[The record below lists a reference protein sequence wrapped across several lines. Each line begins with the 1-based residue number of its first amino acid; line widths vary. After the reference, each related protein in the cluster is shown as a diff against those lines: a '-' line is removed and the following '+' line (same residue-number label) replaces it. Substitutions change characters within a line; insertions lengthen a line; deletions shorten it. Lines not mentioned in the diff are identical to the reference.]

1 MFYCCFTS
9 EQRRVKH
16 LAIFEH
22 ETIKN
27 MITTKIIYDRK
38 KRAKTEGTGTI
49 EVRVTVARRAYYIS
63 TGVRVRERE
72 WKAGMV
78 VNRPDAPVLNE
89 RLAIIYEIVD
99 REANRCIKA
108 GEPISTEILKAKVWP
123 VKEAASTE
131 PKFLEWVEKQVE
143 QLTIAYGTR
152 KQYRTLAHRLHE
164 FGDIQRWQD
173 VTAENICAFDAWL
186 HKRQKNDGSTLIDSA
201 VFKYH
206 RSLKALLNRAV
217 TFSKIER
224 NPYELLRG
232 KFKRGDRE
240 NVEYLTENEMQAI
253 ESLEIPDDDL
263 LRQSRD
269 LFIFQ
274 MYTGLSYSDAEAFD
288 ISQYRK
294 DGDTYTHI
302 GERIKTGVAYVS
314 QLLPPAIRVL
324 EKYGMK
330 TPQIEN
336 HVYNRALKS
345 IGMSAGIKIPLH
357 SHLARHTFATWMLR
371 NGAKIENVSRM
382 LGHTNIR
389 QTQRYAKV
397 MAESVHEDY
406 DMIAEKMKGKKKTT
420 SNPKFKKI

>member
-1 MFYCCFTS
+1 
-9 EQRRVKH
+9 
-16 LAIFEH
+16 
-22 ETIKN
+22 

-38 KRAKTEGTGTI
+38 KKAKTEGTGTI

-63 TGVRVRERE
+63 TGVRVREKE
-72 WKAGMV
+72 WKAGMI

-99 REANRCIKA
+99 REANRCIRD
-108 GEPISTEILKAKVWP
+108 GEPISTEALKAKVWP
-123 VKEAASTE
+123 VKEAATDD
-131 PKFLEWVEKQVE
+131 PKFMEWVEKQVE
-143 QLTIAYGTR
+143 QLTVAYGTR
-152 KQYRTLAHRLHE
+152 KQYRTLVTRMHE
-164 FGDIQRWQD
+164 FGEMQRWQD

-186 HKRQKNDGSTLIDSA
+186 HKRQKKDGTTLIDSA

-253 ESLEIPDDDL
+253 EQLEIPNDDL

-269 LFIFQ
+269 LFVFQ

-324 EKYGMK
+324 EKYDMK
-330 TPQIEN
+330 VPQIEN
-336 HVYNRALKS
+336 HVYNRSLKS
-345 IGMSAGIKIPLH
+345 IGMSAKIQIPLH

-397 MAESVHEDY
+397 MAESVHEEFDRISKKLNK
-406 DMIAEKMKGKKKTT
+406 DKGR
-420 SNPKFKKI
+420 

>member
-1 MFYCCFTS
+1 
-9 EQRRVKH
+9 
-16 LAIFEH
+16 
-22 ETIKN
+22 

-38 KRAKTEGTGTI
+38 KKAKTEGTGTI
-49 EVRVTVARRAYYIS
+49 EVRVTVARRAIYIS

-72 WKAGMV
+72 WAAGMV

-89 RLAIIYEIVD
+89 RLAIIYEIVE

-108 GEPISTEILKAKVWP
+108 GEGINADALKAKVWP
-123 VKEAASTE
+123 VKEAASVE

-143 QLTIAYGTR
+143 QLTVAYGTR
-152 KQYRTLAHRLHE
+152 KQYRTLVTRLKE
-164 FGDIQRWQD
+164 FGEIQRWQD
-173 VTAENICAFDAWL
+173 VTAENICTFDAWL
-186 HKRQKNDGSTLIDSA
+186 HKRQKKDGSTLIDSA

-269 LFIFQ
+269 LFVFQ

-288 ISQYRK
+288 ITQYRK
-294 DGDTYTHI
+294 DGDTYTRI

-324 EKYGMK
+324 EKYDMK

-336 HVYNRALKS
+336 HVYNRALKA
-345 IGMSAGIKIPLH
+345 IGISAKIQIPLH

-397 MAESVHEDY
+397 MAESVHEEFAKV
-406 DMIAEKMKGKKKTT
+406 AEKLQNM
-420 SNPKFKKI
+420 SNP

>member
-1 MFYCCFTS
+1 
-9 EQRRVKH
+9 
-16 LAIFEH
+16 
-22 ETIKN
+22 

-49 EVRVTVARRAYYIS
+49 EVRVTVARRAIYIS
-63 TGVRVRERE
+63 TGVRVREKE
-72 WKAGMV
+72 WKAGMI

-99 REANRCIKA
+99 REANRCIKS
-108 GEPISTEILKAKVWP
+108 GEPISTDILKAKVWP

-131 PKFLEWVEKQVE
+131 PKFLEWVERQVE
-143 QLTIAYGTR
+143 QLTVAYGTK

-186 HKRQKNDGSTLIDSA
+186 HKRHKKDGSVLIDSA

-217 TFSKIER
+217 TFQKIER

-274 MYTGLSYSDAEAFD
+274 MYTGMSYSDAEAFD

-330 TPQIEN
+330 VPQIEN
-336 HVYNRALKS
+336 HIYNRALKV

-357 SHLARHTFATWMLR
+357 SHLARHTFASWMLR

-397 MAESVHEDY
+397 MAESVHEEFDRVT
-406 DMIAEKMKGKKKTT
+406 KRFQTNKL
-420 SNPKFKKI
+420 

>member
-1 MFYCCFTS
+1 M
-9 EQRRVKH
+9 
-16 LAIFEH
+16 
-22 ETIKN
+22 
-27 MITTKIIYDRK
+27 
-38 KRAKTEGTGTI
+38 
-49 EVRVTVARRAYYIS
+49 
-63 TGVRVRERE
+63 
-72 WKAGMV
+72 
-78 VNRPDAPVLNE
+78 
-89 RLAIIYEIVD
+89 
-99 REANRCIKA
+99 
-108 GEPISTEILKAKVWP
+108 
-123 VKEAASTE
+123 
-131 PKFLEWVEKQVE
+131 
-143 QLTIAYGTR
+143 
-152 KQYRTLAHRLHE
+152 
-164 FGDIQRWQD
+164 QRWQD

-186 HKRQKNDGSTLIDSA
+186 HLRKKNDGSTLIDSA

-240 NVEYLTENEMQAI
+240 NVEYLTENEMKAI
-253 ESLEIPDDDL
+253 EQLDIPDDDL

-269 LFIFQ
+269 LFVFQ
-274 MYTGLSYSDAEAFD
+274 MYTGLSYSDTQAFD

-294 DGDTYTHI
+294 DGDTYTRI

-324 EKYGMK
+324 EKYDMK
-330 TPQIEN
+330 VPQIEN
-336 HVYNRALKS
+336 HVYNRSLKS
-345 IGMSAGIKIPLH
+345 IGMSAKIQIPLH

-397 MAESVHEDY
+397 MAESVHEEFDR
-406 DMIAEKMKGKKKTT
+406 ISKKMKKDTGQ
-420 SNPKFKKI
+420 

>member
-1 MFYCCFTS
+1 
-9 EQRRVKH
+9 
-16 LAIFEH
+16 
-22 ETIKN
+22 
-27 MITTKIIYDRK
+27 MITTKIIFDRK

-49 EVRVTVARRAYYIS
+49 EVRVTVDRHAIYIS

-72 WKAGMV
+72 WAAGMV

-99 REANRCIKA
+99 REANRCIKEGVA
-108 GEPISTEILKAKVWP
+108 ISADALKAKVWP
-123 VKEAASTE
+123 VKEAASYD

-143 QLTIAYGTR
+143 QINVAPGTR
-152 KQYRTLAHRLHE
+152 KQYKTLLTRLHE
-164 FGDIQRWQD
+164 FGEMKRWQD
-173 VTAENICAFDAWL
+173 VTAENICTFDMWL
-186 HKRQKNDGSTLIDSA
+186 HQRKKNDGKTLIDSA

-217 TFSKIER
+217 TFQKIER

-240 NVEYLTENEMQAI
+240 NVEYLTESEMKAI
-253 ESLEIPDDDL
+253 EELEIPDAMIQ
-263 LRQSRD
+263 QSRD

-274 MYTGLSYSDAEAFD
+274 MYTGLSYSDTQAFD
-288 ISQYRK
+288 ISQYRQ

-314 QLLPPAIRVL
+314 QLLPPAVRVL

-330 TPQIEN
+330 VPQIEN

-397 MAESVHEDY
+397 LAESVHDDFER
-406 DMIAEKMKGKKKTT
+406 IAKEMERR
-420 SNPKFKKI
+420 

>member
-1 MFYCCFTS
+1 
-9 EQRRVKH
+9 
-16 LAIFEH
+16 
-22 ETIKN
+22 

-38 KRAKTEGTGTI
+38 KKAKTEGTGTI
-49 EVRVTVARRAYYIS
+49 EVRVTIARRAYYIS

-72 WKAGMV
+72 WAAGMV
-78 VNRPDAPVLNE
+78 VNRHDAPVLNE

-99 REANRCIKA
+99 REANLCIKS

-123 VKEAASTE
+123 AKEAASAE

-143 QLTIAYGTR
+143 QLTVAYGTK
-152 KQYRTLAHRLHE
+152 KQYRTLVTRLKE
-164 FGDIQRWQD
+164 FGEMKRWQN

-186 HKRQKNDGSTLIDSA
+186 HHRKKKDGSTLIDSA

-253 ESLEIPDDDL
+253 EQLEIPDDDL

-269 LFIFQ
+269 LFVFQ

-288 ISQYRK
+288 ISLYRK

-324 EKYGMK
+324 EKYDMK
-330 TPQIEN
+330 VPQIEN
-336 HVYNRALKS
+336 HVYNRSLKS

-397 MAESVHEDY
+397 MAESVHEEFDRVT
-406 DMIAEKMKGKKKTT
+406 KRFQTNKL
-420 SNPKFKKI
+420 

>member
-1 MFYCCFTS
+1 
-9 EQRRVKH
+9 
-16 LAIFEH
+16 
-22 ETIKN
+22 

-38 KRAKTEGTGTI
+38 KKAKTEGTGTI
-49 EVRVTVARRAYYIS
+49 EVRVTVARRTIYIS

-78 VNRPDAPVLNE
+78 VNRTDAPVLNE
-89 RLAIIYEIVD
+89 RLAIIYEIVE
-99 REANRCIKA
+99 REANRCIKD
-108 GEPISTEILKAKVWP
+108 GESISTEKLKAKVWP
-123 VKEAASTE
+123 VKEAMDDDS
-131 PKFLEWVEKQVE
+131 KFIDWVEDQIKV
-143 QLTIAYGTR
+143 LTISPGTR
-152 KQYRTLAHRLHE
+152 KQYKTMLTRLTE
-164 FGDIQRWQD
+164 FDKMNRWRD
-173 VTAENICAFDAWL
+173 VTAENITLFDSWL
-186 HKRQKNDGSTLIDSA
+186 HQRKKKDGTSIIDAA
-201 VFKYH
+201 VYKYH
-206 RSLKALLNRAV
+206 RCLKAMINRAV
-217 TFSKIER
+217 TFGKIDR
-224 NPYELLRG
+224 NPYELLKG

-240 NVEYLTENEMQAI
+240 NVEYLTENEMHAI
-253 ESLEIPDDDL
+253 ESLDIPNDDL

-269 LFIFQ
+269 LFVFQ

-324 EKYGMK
+324 EKYDMK
-330 TPQIEN
+330 VPQIEN
-336 HVYNRALKS
+336 HVYNRSLKS
-345 IGMSAGIKIPLH
+345 IGMSAKIQIPLH

-397 MAESVHEDY
+397 MAESVHEDF
-406 DMIAEKMKGKKKTT
+406 DKVSKKKF
-420 SNPKFKKI
+420 NQ

>member
-1 MFYCCFTS
+1 
-9 EQRRVKH
+9 
-16 LAIFEH
+16 
-22 ETIKN
+22 

-49 EVRVTVARRAYYIS
+49 EVRVTVARRTIYIS
-63 TGVRVRERE
+63 TGVRVREKE

-99 REANRCIKA
+99 REANRCIKD
-108 GEPISTEILKAKVWP
+108 GESVNADALKAKVWP
-123 VKEAASTE
+123 VKEAASEE
-131 PKFLEWVEKQVE
+131 PKFMEWVEKQVE
-143 QLTIAYGTR
+143 QLTVAYGTK

-164 FGDIQRWQD
+164 FGEMQRWQD

-186 HKRQKNDGSTLIDSA
+186 HQRKKKDGSTLIDSA

-240 NVEYLTENEMQAI
+240 NVEYLTESEMKAI
-253 ESLEIPDDDL
+253 EQLDIPDDL

-269 LFIFQ
+269 LFVFQ

-288 ISQYRK
+288 ISRYHK
-294 DGDTYTHI
+294 DGDTYTRI

-324 EKYGMK
+324 DKYDMK

-336 HVYNRALKS
+336 HVYNRALKA
-345 IGMSAGIKIPLH
+345 IGISAGIKIPLH

-397 MAESVHEDY
+397 MAESVHEEFAKV
-406 DMIAEKMKGKKKTT
+406 AEKLQKHV
-420 SNPKFKKI
+420 

>member
-1 MFYCCFTS
+1 
-9 EQRRVKH
+9 
-16 LAIFEH
+16 
-22 ETIKN
+22 
-27 MITTKIIYDRK
+27 
-38 KRAKTEGTGTI
+38 
-49 EVRVTVARRAYYIS
+49 
-63 TGVRVRERE
+63 VRVREKE
-72 WKAGMV
+72 WKAGMI

-108 GEPISTEILKAKVWP
+108 GEPVSTEILKAKVWP
-123 VKEAASTE
+123 VKEAASVE
-131 PKFLEWVEKQVE
+131 PNFLEWVERQVE
-143 QLTIAYGTR
+143 QLTVAYGTR

-164 FGDIQRWQD
+164 FGEMQRWQD

-186 HKRQKNDGSTLIDSA
+186 HQRQKRDGSVLIDSA

-240 NVEYLTENEMQAI
+240 NVEYLTENEMHAI
-253 ESLEIPDDDL
+253 ENLDIPNDDL

-269 LFIFQ
+269 LFVFQ

-324 EKYGMK
+324 EKYDMK
-330 TPQIEN
+330 VPQIEN
-336 HVYNRALKS
+336 HVYNRSLKS
-345 IGMSAGIKIPLH
+345 IGMSAKIQIPLH

-397 MAESVHEDY
+397 MAESVHEEFDRISKKLNK
-406 DMIAEKMKGKKKTT
+406 DKGR
-420 SNPKFKKI
+420 

>member
-1 MFYCCFTS
+1 
-9 EQRRVKH
+9 
-16 LAIFEH
+16 
-22 ETIKN
+22 

-38 KRAKTEGTGTI
+38 KKAKTEGTGTI
-49 EVRVTVARRAYYIS
+49 EVRVTIARRTIYIS
-63 TGVRVRERE
+63 TGVRVREKE

-99 REANRCIKA
+99 REANRCIKD
-108 GEPISTEILKAKVWP
+108 GESVNADALKAKVWP
-123 VKEAASTE
+123 VKEAASEE
-131 PKFLEWVEKQVE
+131 PKFMEWVEKQVE
-143 QLTIAYGTR
+143 QLTVAYGTK

-164 FGDIQRWQD
+164 FGEMQRWQD

-186 HKRQKNDGSTLIDSA
+186 HQRKKKDGSTLIDSA

-253 ESLEIPDDDL
+253 EQLDIPNDDL

-274 MYTGLSYSDAEAFD
+274 MYTGLAYSDAEAFD
-288 ISQYRK
+288 IAQYRK
-294 DGDTYTHI
+294 DGDTYTRI

-324 EKYGMK
+324 EKYDMK

-336 HVYNRALKS
+336 HIYNRALKA
-345 IGMSAGIKIPLH
+345 IGISAGIKIPLH

-397 MAESVHEDY
+397 MAESVHEEFAKV
-406 DMIAEKMKGKKKTT
+406 AEKLQNM
-420 SNPKFKKI
+420 SNP

>member
-1 MFYCCFTS
+1 
-9 EQRRVKH
+9 
-16 LAIFEH
+16 
-22 ETIKN
+22 

-38 KRAKTEGTGTI
+38 KKAKTEGTGTI
-49 EVRVTVARRAYYIS
+49 EVRVTVARRAIYIS
-63 TGVRVRERE
+63 TGVRVREKE

-99 REANRCIKA
+99 REANRCIRD
-108 GEPISTEILKAKVWP
+108 GESINADALKAKVWP
-123 VKEAASTE
+123 VKEVASDE
-131 PKFLEWVEKQVE
+131 PKFMEWVERQVE
-143 QLTIAYGTR
+143 QLTVAYGTK
-152 KQYRTLAHRLHE
+152 KQYRTLVTRLHE
-164 FGDIQRWQD
+164 FGEIQRWQD

-186 HKRQKNDGSTLIDSA
+186 HQRQKKDGSTLIDSA

-217 TFSKIER
+217 TFQKIER

-253 ESLEIPDDDL
+253 ESLDIPDDDL
-263 LRQSRD
+263 LRKSRD

-288 ISQYRK
+288 ITQYRK

-324 EKYGMK
+324 EKYDMK

-345 IGMSAGIKIPLH
+345 IGISAGIKIPLH

-397 MAESVHEDY
+397 MAESVHEEFAKV
-406 DMIAEKMKGKKKTT
+406 AEKLQNM
-420 SNPKFKKI
+420 SNP

>member
-1 MFYCCFTS
+1 
-9 EQRRVKH
+9 
-16 LAIFEH
+16 
-22 ETIKN
+22 
-27 MITTKIIYDRK
+27 
-38 KRAKTEGTGTI
+38 
-49 EVRVTVARRAYYIS
+49 
-63 TGVRVRERE
+63 
-72 WKAGMV
+72 
-78 VNRPDAPVLNE
+78 
-89 RLAIIYEIVD
+89 
-99 REANRCIKA
+99 
-108 GEPISTEILKAKVWP
+108 
-123 VKEAASTE
+123 VKEAASYE

-143 QLTIAYGTR
+143 QMNVAPGTR
-152 KQYRTLAHRLHE
+152 KQYKTLLTRLHE
-164 FGDIQRWQD
+164 FGEMKRWQD
-173 VTAENICAFDAWL
+173 VTAENICTFDMWL
-186 HKRQKNDGSTLIDSA
+186 HQRKKNDGNNLIDSA

-217 TFSKIER
+217 TFQKIER

-240 NVEYLTENEMQAI
+240 NVEYLTESEMKAI
-253 ESLEIPDDDL
+253 EELEIPDAMIQ
-263 LRQSRD
+263 QSRD
-269 LFIFQ
+269 LFVFQ
-274 MYTGLSYSDAEAFD
+274 MYTGLSYSDTQAFD

-314 QLLPPAIRVL
+314 QLLPPAVRVL

-330 TPQIEN
+330 VPQIEN

-397 MAESVHEDY
+397 LAESVHDDFDRISKE
-406 DMIAEKMKGKKKTT
+406 MERR
-420 SNPKFKKI
+420 

>member
-1 MFYCCFTS
+1 
-9 EQRRVKH
+9 
-16 LAIFEH
+16 
-22 ETIKN
+22 

-49 EVRVTVARRAYYIS
+49 EVRVTVARRTIYIS
-63 TGVRVRERE
+63 TGVRVREKE

-99 REANRCIKA
+99 REANRCIRD
-108 GEPISTEILKAKVWP
+108 GESINADALKAKVWP
-123 VKEAASTE
+123 VKEAASDE
-131 PKFLEWVEKQVE
+131 PKFMEWVEKQVE
-143 QLTIAYGTR
+143 QLTVAYGTR

-164 FGDIQRWQD
+164 FGEMQRWHD

-186 HKRQKNDGSTLIDSA
+186 HHRQKKDGSTLIDSA

-217 TFSKIER
+217 TFQKIER

-253 ESLEIPDDDL
+253 EQLEIPDDDL

-269 LFIFQ
+269 LFVFQ

-294 DGDTYTHI
+294 DGDTYTRI

-324 EKYGMK
+324 DKYDMK

-336 HVYNRALKS
+336 HVYNRALKA
-345 IGMSAGIKIPLH
+345 IGISAGIKIPLH

-397 MAESVHEDY
+397 MAESVHEEFAKV
-406 DMIAEKMKGKKKTT
+406 AEKLQKHV
-420 SNPKFKKI
+420 

>member
-1 MFYCCFTS
+1 
-9 EQRRVKH
+9 
-16 LAIFEH
+16 
-22 ETIKN
+22 

-38 KRAKTEGTGTI
+38 KKAKTEGTGTI
-49 EVRVTVARRAYYIS
+49 EVRVTVARRTIYIS

-78 VNRPDAPVLNE
+78 VNRTDAPALNE
-89 RLAIIYEIVD
+89 RIAVIYEIVE
-99 REANRCIKA
+99 RETNRCIKA
-108 GEPISTEILKAKVWP
+108 GEAISTEKLKAKVWP
-123 VKEAASTE
+123 VKEAMDDDQ
-131 PKFLEWVEKQVE
+131 KFIDWVKDQINV
-143 QLTIAYGTR
+143 LTISPGTR
-152 KQYRTLAHRLHE
+152 KQYKTMLTRLTE
-164 FGDIQRWQD
+164 FDKMKRWRD
-173 VTAENICAFDAWL
+173 VNAENITLFDSWL
-186 HKRQKNDGSTLIDSA
+186 HQRKKKDGTSIIDAA
-201 VFKYH
+201 VYKYH
-206 RSLKALLNRAV
+206 RCLKAMINRAV
-217 TFSKIER
+217 TFGKIDR
-224 NPYELLRG
+224 NPYELLKG

-253 ESLEIPDDDL
+253 ESLEIPNDDL

-269 LFIFQ
+269 LFVFQ

-324 EKYGMK
+324 EKYDMK
-330 TPQIEN
+330 VPQIEN
-336 HVYNRALKS
+336 HVYNRSLKS
-345 IGMSAGIKIPLH
+345 IGMSAKIQIPLH

-397 MAESVHEDY
+397 LAESVHEDF
-406 DMIAEKMKGKKKTT
+406 DKVSKKKF
-420 SNPKFKKI
+420 NQ

>member
-1 MFYCCFTS
+1 
-9 EQRRVKH
+9 
-16 LAIFEH
+16 
-22 ETIKN
+22 

-38 KRAKTEGTGTI
+38 KRAKTEGTATI
-49 EVRVTVARRAYYIS
+49 EVRVTIARRAIYIS

-78 VNRPDAPVLNE
+78 VNRPDAPALNE

-99 REANRCIKA
+99 REANRCIRD
-108 GEPISTEILKAKVWP
+108 GESINADALRAKVWP
-123 VKEAASTE
+123 VKEAASAE
-131 PKFLEWVEKQVE
+131 PKFMEWVERQVE
-143 QLTIAYGTR
+143 QLTVAYGTR
-152 KQYRTLAHRLHE
+152 KQYRTLVTRLHE
-164 FGDIQRWQD
+164 FGNIQRWQD

-186 HKRQKNDGSTLIDSA
+186 HKRQKKDGSTLIDSA

-253 ESLEIPDDDL
+253 ESLDIPDDDL
-263 LRQSRD
+263 LRKSRD

-288 ISQYRK
+288 ITQYRK

-324 EKYGMK
+324 EKYDMK

-397 MAESVHEDY
+397 MAESVHEEFAKV
-406 DMIAEKMKGKKKTT
+406 AEKLQKK
-420 SNPKFKKI
+420 SNP

>member
-1 MFYCCFTS
+1 
-9 EQRRVKH
+9 
-16 LAIFEH
+16 
-22 ETIKN
+22 

-49 EVRVTVARRAYYIS
+49 EVRVTIARRTIYIS

-72 WKAGMV
+72 WKAGMI

-99 REANRCIKA
+99 REANRCIRD
-108 GEPISTEILKAKVWP
+108 GESINADALKAKVWP
-123 VKEAASTE
+123 VKEAASDE
-131 PKFLEWVEKQVE
+131 PKFMEWVEKQVE
-143 QLTIAYGTR
+143 QLTVAYGTR

-164 FGDIQRWQD
+164 FGEMQRWHD

-186 HKRQKNDGSTLIDSA
+186 HHRQKKDGSVLIDSA

-269 LFIFQ
+269 LFVFQ

-288 ISQYRK
+288 ITQYRK

-324 EKYGMK
+324 EKYDMK

-336 HVYNRALKS
+336 HIYNRALKA

-397 MAESVHEDY
+397 MAESVHEDFNR
-406 DMIAEKMKGKKKTT
+406 ISEKLKT
-420 SNPKFKKI
+420 NKL

>member
-1 MFYCCFTS
+1 
-9 EQRRVKH
+9 
-16 LAIFEH
+16 
-22 ETIKN
+22 

-38 KRAKTEGTGTI
+38 KKAKTEGTGTI
-49 EVRVTVARRAYYIS
+49 EVRVTISRRTIYIS

-72 WKAGMV
+72 WKAGMI
-78 VNRPDAPVLNE
+78 VNRPDAHVLNE

-108 GEPISTEILKAKVWP
+108 GEPVSTEILKAKVWP
-123 VKEAASTE
+123 VKEAASVE
-131 PKFLEWVEKQVE
+131 PNFLEWVERQVE
-143 QLTIAYGTR
+143 QLAVAYGTR

-164 FGDIQRWQD
+164 FGKMQRWQD

-186 HKRQKNDGSTLIDSA
+186 HQRQKKDGSTLIDSA

-240 NVEYLTENEMQAI
+240 NVEYLTENEMHAI
-253 ESLEIPDDDL
+253 ENLDIPNDDL

-269 LFIFQ
+269 LFVFQ

-288 ISQYRK
+288 ISQYHK

-330 TPQIEN
+330 VPQIEN
-336 HVYNRALKS
+336 HVYNRSLKS
-345 IGMSAGIKIPLH
+345 IGMSAKIQIPLH
-357 SHLARHTFATWMLR
+357 SHLACHTFATWMLR

-397 MAESVHEDY
+397 MAESVHEEFDR
-406 DMIAEKMKGKKKTT
+406 ISEKLKT
-420 SNPKFKKI
+420 NKL

>member
-1 MFYCCFTS
+1 
-9 EQRRVKH
+9 
-16 LAIFEH
+16 
-22 ETIKN
+22 

-38 KRAKTEGTGTI
+38 KRAKTEGTGAI

-63 TGVRVRERE
+63 TGVRVREKE
-72 WKAGMV
+72 WKAGMI

-108 GEPISTEILKAKVWP
+108 GEPVSTEILKAKLWP
-123 VKEAASTE
+123 VKEAASSE
-131 PKFLEWVEKQVE
+131 PKFMEWIERQVE
-143 QLTIAYGTR
+143 QLTVAYGTK
-152 KQYRTLAHRLHE
+152 KQYRTLVTRMHE
-164 FGDIQRWQD
+164 FGEMQRWQD
-173 VTAENICAFDAWL
+173 VTAENIYAFDAWL
-186 HKRQKNDGSTLIDSA
+186 HQRQKKDGSTLIDSA

-217 TFSKIER
+217 TFQKIER

-253 ESLEIPDDDL
+253 EQLEIPDDDL

-336 HVYNRALKS
+336 HIYNRALKA
-345 IGMSAGIKIPLH
+345 IGISAGIKIPLH

-397 MAESVHEDY
+397 MAESVHEDFNR
-406 DMIAEKMKGKKKTT
+406 ISEKLKKDKGW
-420 SNPKFKKI
+420 

>member
-1 MFYCCFTS
+1 
-9 EQRRVKH
+9 
-16 LAIFEH
+16 
-22 ETIKN
+22 

-63 TGVRVRERE
+63 TGVRVREKE
-72 WKAGMV
+72 WKAGMI

-99 REANRCIKA
+99 REANRCIKS

-123 VKEAASTE
+123 VKEAASVE

-143 QLTIAYGTR
+143 QLTVAYGTR
-152 KQYRTLAHRLHE
+152 KQYRTLVTRLKE
-164 FGDIQRWQD
+164 FCEIQRWQD

-186 HKRQKNDGSTLIDSA
+186 HHRKKKDGSTLIDSA

-253 ESLEIPDDDL
+253 EQLEIPDDDL

-269 LFIFQ
+269 LFVFQ

-324 EKYGMK
+324 KKYGMK
-330 TPQIEN
+330 VPQIEN
-336 HVYNRALKS
+336 HIYNRALKV
-345 IGMSAGIKIPLH
+345 IGISAGIKIPLH

-397 MAESVHEDY
+397 MAESVHEEFDRVT
-406 DMIAEKMKGKKKTT
+406 KRFQTNKL
-420 SNPKFKKI
+420 

>member
-1 MFYCCFTS
+1 
-9 EQRRVKH
+9 
-16 LAIFEH
+16 
-22 ETIKN
+22 

-38 KRAKTEGTGTI
+38 KKAKTEGTGTI
-49 EVRVTVARRAYYIS
+49 EVRVTVARRAIYIS
-63 TGVRVRERE
+63 TGVRVREKE

-89 RLAIIYEIVD
+89 RLAVIYEIVD
-99 REANRCIKA
+99 REANRCIRD
-108 GEPISTEILKAKVWP
+108 GESINADALKAKVWP
-123 VKEAASTE
+123 VKEAASDE
-131 PKFLEWVEKQVE
+131 PKFMEWVEKQVE
-143 QLTIAYGTR
+143 QLTVAYGTR

-164 FGDIQRWQD
+164 FGEMQRWQD

-186 HKRQKNDGSTLIDSA
+186 HNRQKKDGSTLIDSA

-217 TFSKIER
+217 TFQKIER

-253 ESLEIPDDDL
+253 EQLEIPDDDL

-269 LFIFQ
+269 LFVFQ
-274 MYTGLSYSDAEAFD
+274 MYTGLAYSDAEAFD
-288 ISQYRK
+288 IAQYRK

-302 GERIKTGVAYVS
+302 GERIKTGVSYVS

-324 EKYGMK
+324 EKYEFK

-397 MAESVHEDY
+397 MAESVHEDF
-406 DMIAEKMKGKKKTT
+406 DRISEKLKT
-420 SNPKFKKI
+420 NKL

>member
-1 MFYCCFTS
+1 
-9 EQRRVKH
+9 
-16 LAIFEH
+16 
-22 ETIKN
+22 

-49 EVRVTVARRAYYIS
+49 EVRVTVARRTIYIS
-63 TGVRVRERE
+63 TGVRVREKE

-99 REANRCIKA
+99 REANRCIRD
-108 GEPISTEILKAKVWP
+108 GESINADALKAKVWP
-123 VKEAASTE
+123 VKEAASDE
-131 PKFLEWVEKQVE
+131 PKFMEWVEKQVE
-143 QLTIAYGTR
+143 QLTVAYGTR

-164 FGDIQRWQD
+164 FGEMQRWQD

-186 HKRQKNDGSTLIDSA
+186 HHRQKKDGSTLIDSA

-217 TFSKIER
+217 TFQKIER

-253 ESLEIPDDDL
+253 EQLEIPDDDL

-269 LFIFQ
+269 LFVFQ

-294 DGDTYTHI
+294 DGDTYTRI

-314 QLLPPAIRVL
+314 QLLPPAIRVI

-336 HVYNRALKS
+336 HVYNRALKA
-345 IGMSAGIKIPLH
+345 IGISAGIKIPLH

-397 MAESVHEDY
+397 MAESVHEEFAKV
-406 DMIAEKMKGKKKTT
+406 AEKLQKHV
-420 SNPKFKKI
+420 

>member
-1 MFYCCFTS
+1 
-9 EQRRVKH
+9 
-16 LAIFEH
+16 
-22 ETIKN
+22 

-38 KRAKTEGTGTI
+38 KKAKTEGTGTI
-49 EVRVTVARRAYYIS
+49 EVRVTVARRTIYIS

-78 VNRPDAPVLNE
+78 VNRTDAPVLNE
-89 RLAIIYEIVD
+89 RLAIIYEIVE
-99 REANRCIKA
+99 REANRCIKD
-108 GEPISTEILKAKVWP
+108 GESISTEKLKAKVWP
-123 VKEAASTE
+123 VKEAME
-131 PKFLEWVEKQVE
+131 DDQKFIDWMESQIKM
-143 QLTIAYGTR
+143 LTISPGTR
-152 KQYRTLAHRLHE
+152 KQYKTMLTRLTE
-164 FGDIQRWQD
+164 FDKMKRWRD
-173 VTAENICAFDAWL
+173 VNAENITIFDSWL
-186 HKRQKNDGSTLIDSA
+186 HQRKKKDGTSIIDAA
-201 VFKYH
+201 VYKYH
-206 RSLKALLNRAV
+206 RCLKAMINRAV
-217 TFSKIER
+217 TFGKIDR
-224 NPYELLRG
+224 NPYELLKG

-240 NVEYLTENEMQAI
+240 NVEYLTENEMHAI
-253 ESLEIPDDDL
+253 ESLDIPNDDL

-269 LFIFQ
+269 LFVFQ

-330 TPQIEN
+330 VPQIEN
-336 HVYNRALKS
+336 HVYNRSLKS
-345 IGMSAGIKIPLH
+345 IGMSAKIQIPLH

-397 MAESVHEDY
+397 LAESVHEDF
-406 DMIAEKMKGKKKTT
+406 DKVSKKKF
-420 SNPKFKKI
+420 NQ